1 MPVRPFTRDQAW
13 LLPPR
18 LDEAIG
24 DDHPVRFV
32 GAFVEAMD
40 GAAWDALGIAT
51 AGAPEGAP
59 AYHPRLLLG
68 VWLYGF
74 MTGVRSSRKLEAA
87 CCDQLPYLW
96 LTGFQKPDH
105 NTLWRFY
112 QAHRPEMRV
121 LLTRTIRTAVVAGL
135 VDLAVQA
142 VDGSKVAGNASG
154 RRTLDEAGL
163 RRLLERTEAAI
174 ADLEAQNATD
184 GPPAPA
190 RLPEQLRQAQA
201 LRARVHEALARV
213 AADEGLR
220 RVNLTDGDAM
230 LQRTR
235 SGYLVGYNAQA
246 VASPLTPVAGRGGQL
261 ITAAAVV
268 QDNND
273 SGQLLPMIEEAAA
286 HCGEEAVATVA
297 DAGYHSARNLAACEE
312 RQYTVAMPEAQGRK
326 LRDAYHKDAFLY
338 DPATDSYRCP
348 EGQTLRPAGMARDPA
363 GQPTRRY
370 QASGDVCRA
379 CPAFGVCTQNARNGR
394 RIEIRIDDES
404 LRRHRAWMLTDAAKM
419 LYRRRQGLIEPVFGV
434 MKEQQG
440 ARRFLLRGL
449 DNVHAE
455 WLLLATAF
463 NLRVLA
469 RIWQASQVSAPPP
482 RTTALA
488 A

>member
-1 MPVRPFTRDQAW
+1 MPVRPFSRDQAW
-13 LLPPR
+13 LLPPT
-18 LDEAIG
+18 LDEAID

-32 GAFVEAMD
+32 GAFVDAID
-40 GAAWDALGIAT
+40 RAAWDDLGIAP
-51 AGAPEGAP
+51 AGASEGAP
-59 AYHPRLLLG
+59 AYHPRLLLS

-96 LTGFQKPDH
+96 LTGFQQPDH

-112 QAHRPEMRV
+112 QAHRTEMRV
-121 LLTRTIRTAVVAGL
+121 LLTRSIRTAVAAGL

-142 VDGSKVAGNASG
+142 VDGSKVAGNAS
-154 RRTLDEAGL
+154 RPRTLDEAAL
-163 RRLLERTEAAI
+163 RRLLERTEAAL
-174 ADLEAQNATD
+174 ADLEAQNSTD

-190 RLPEQLRQAQA
+190 RLPEQLRHAQA

-213 AADEGLR
+213 AADEGPR

-246 VASPLTPVAGRGGQL
+246 VASPLTPIAGRGGQL

-286 HCGEEAVATVA
+286 NCGEEAAATVA

-312 RQYTVAMPEAQGRK
+312 RRHTVAMPEAQGRK
-326 LRDAYHKDAFLY
+326 LQAPYHKDAFLY
-338 DPATDSYRCP
+338 DPDTDSYRCP
-348 EGQTLRPAGMARDPA
+348 EGQPLRSRAMARDPA

-370 QASGDVCRA
+370 GAEGDVCRA
-379 CPAFGVCTQNARNGR
+379 CPAFGLCTRNARHGR
-394 RIEIRIDDES
+394 RIEIRKEDES
-404 LRRHRAWMLTDAAKM
+404 LRRHRAWMATDAAQT
-419 LYRRRQGLIEPVFGV
+419 LYRRRQGLIEPAFGI

-449 DNVHAE
+449 TNVRAE
-455 WLLLATAF
+455 WTLLATAF

-469 RIWQASQVSAPPP
+469 RIWQQMTP
-482 RTTALA
+482 RRSVCALG
-488 A
+488 